1 MEKAENHYQ
10 LVKKRK
16 SLTQNEFKNLRSGT

>member
-1 MEKAENHYQ
+1 MEKAENYYQ